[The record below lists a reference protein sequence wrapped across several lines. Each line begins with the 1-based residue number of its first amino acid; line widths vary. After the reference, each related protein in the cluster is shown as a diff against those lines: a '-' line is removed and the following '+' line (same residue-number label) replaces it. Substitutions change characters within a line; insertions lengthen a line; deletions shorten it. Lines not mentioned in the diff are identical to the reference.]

1 VSGGFLFAG
10 ILTMSRR
17 NATEGGWTVGGFN
30 DLTTPQDLTAFAYC
44 SPNISG

>member
-1 VSGGFLFAG
+1 VSGGFLFGG

-17 NATEGGWTVGGFN
+17 NATAVGWTVAGDN
-30 DLTTPQDLTAFAYC
+30 DLTVLTAFAYC